1 MRIRNNFIKIVLTRI
16 KDAKYV
22 LLISLLLCFINFG
35 INIYNVNSLV
45 KDTEILYEK
54 IKLFKRQIQEMRNI
68 SERLCEMKNE
78 TVDYFM
84 EKLKVDAFYERS
96 VDKWFLL
103 INRGRIISDY
113 FKIANKKNKL
123 GKLFQLNGLCS
134 YVKL

>member
-1 MRIRNNFIKIVLTRI
+1 MLTRI
-16 KDAKYV
+16 KDAKYI
-22 LLISLLLCFINFG
+22 LLISLMLCFINFG
-35 INIYNVNSLV
+35 IHIYNVTSLV
-45 KDTEILYEK
+45 KDTEILYDK
-54 IKLFKRQIQEMRNI
+54 IKLFKRQIQQMRNI

-84 EKLKVDAFYERS
+84 EKLKVKDENFYERS

-134 YVKL
+134 YMKL

>member
-1 MRIRNNFIKIVLTRI
+1 MMLTRL
-16 KDAKYV
+16 KDAKYI
-22 LLISLLLCFINFG
+22 LLISLTLCFINFG
-35 INIYNVNSLV
+35 IHTYNINSLA
-45 KDTEILYEK
+45 KDTEILYDK
-54 IKLFKRQIQEMRNI
+54 IKLFKRQIHKMRNI

-84 EKLKVDAFYERS
+84 EKLKVKDEGFYERS

-123 GKLFQLNGLCS
+123 GKLFQLNGMCS
-134 YVKL
+134 YMKL